1 MPFARL
7 LFAVFAVALFAVT
20 VPAQA
25 QPYPKKGT
33 IKIII
38 PQAVGSATDTVG
50 RALATHIGAEI
61 GQQIIVDNRPGAGGL
76 LGSELAA
83 KAAPD
88 GYTLFLSNISTHG
101 VNPGL
106 YPKLP
111 YDPIRDF
118 APIGLAGG
126 TSNILIVHAAL
137 PIKSTRELI
146 EAAKARPGSLS
157 YATPG
162 QGSSQHLAVELFR
175 TLAGGMDVTHLPY
188 RGSGPGV
195 IAVMSGEAS
204 FMMPATPSALPG
216 IKNGKVRAI
225 AVTGPKR
232 HPDFPDLPT
241 IADTFPGFDVT
252 SWYGLSAP
260 AGTPQPIIEQLSDA
274 LRKALANPEAVQAL
288 TNAGMEPQFSPPLEY
303 GEFIK
308 AEIAKWTKVT
318 RDANVKLE

>member
-1 MPFARL
+1 MLIFRFA
-7 LFAVFAVALFAVT
+7 FAVFFAALFVSAN
-20 VPAQA
+20 PATA
-25 QPYPKKGT
+25 QPFPKKGT
-33 IKIII
+33 IKIIV

-83 KAAPD
+83 KASPD
-88 GYTLFLSNISTHG
+88 GYTLLLANISTHG

-111 YDPIRDF
+111 YDPIKDF

-126 TSNILIVHAAL
+126 TSNILIVNAAL
-137 PIKSTRELI
+137 PIKTTKELI
-146 EAAKARPGSLS
+146 DAVKAKPGTLS

-175 TLAGGMDVTHLPY
+175 TLAGGFDVTHLPY

-216 IKNGKVRAI
+216 IKNGKVRPL
-225 AVTGPKR
+225 AVTSLKR
-232 HPDFPDLPT
+232 HPDFPDVPT
-241 IADTFPGFDVT
+241 VADTFPGYDVT

-260 AGTPQPIIEQLSDA
+260 AGTPQPVIEQLSDA
-274 LRKALANPEAVQAL
+274 LRKALANPEAVKAL
-288 TNAGMEPQFSPPLEY
+288 TNAGMEPSFSTPAQF

-308 AEIAKWTKVT
+308 AEIAKWTKVA